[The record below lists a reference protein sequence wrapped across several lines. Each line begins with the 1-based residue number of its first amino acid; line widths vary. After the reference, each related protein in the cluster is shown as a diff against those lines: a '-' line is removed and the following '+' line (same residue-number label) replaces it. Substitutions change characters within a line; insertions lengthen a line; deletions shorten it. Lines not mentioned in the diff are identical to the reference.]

1 MSNSITFEEQKWI
14 TDPYSIQINRK
25 LNEPATLNFSI
36 LKTGNEENANFKIG
50 EVVEFEDLIFIVDRV
65 NEVVEEGTEK
75 RTVDVSCEQNCMNL
89 SRIYMNSKVFIKQ
102 SPVEIFNYILENTGW
117 SVGNHD
123 MDGIT
128 MTYYIREKDTV
139 MNCLLAMVKRM
150 GAVCI
155 FRKDTIDI
163 YMNYGKRL
171 AVNNCLIANTP
182 VDGGDIIT
190 RMYGRGIKNDEGNP
204 LTFSDLNDG
213 KDYVEDYSYFLKLG
227 YSLDYILDN
236 PAIFYREEYYTD
248 ETIGDAQ
255 ELLDKAKRELA
266 KKSRPIIETTM
277 TASVDDE
284 TEIDLNYSYKIWDSQ
299 TDELINTRVTSISR
313 DYNDKLTLNVTLS
326 SEVMYGDYLE
336 DMIERVNDIQDAI
349 TDIKEDDTWEQ
360 VLQTAKDHASELIRT
375 GFNGYVVVNS
385 NEILIMDTDDKDTAR
400 NVWRWNANGFGY
412 SSTGYNGTYGTAI
425 TMDGQIVADYI
436 TAGNLDA
443 AVIRSGML
451 SSLNGA
457 TWINMEDG
465 TFSFGGKVG
474 FDGESFYMTLTD
486 EAKEEVLEGV
496 ATEAYV
502 TSSINSS
509 LDGLTVSFGKTYAT
523 KEEYKDYTDEAISDV
538 TTTLEEDYA
547 TKTEVQ
553 DSIEE
558 AVEDKPTVLQM
569 NSAINA
575 SASNL
580 TSSFSATYATK
591 REAQGYADDAVSN
604 RPTITQ
610 VNSAISQSADNINLA
625 VSKKVGKDELI
636 SSINASAESV
646 KISTSK
652 LEIDGN
658 AFLNGSLTFRPYS
671 TSTDYVSLYAT
682 GGAGSAQMIVALG
695 GDQRY
700 GEFDVISTWAG
711 AYGAKYFWVNYE
723 GTHISNNCIFHTD
736 AYGVGYNGNC
746 KWDNGYYYPLTDNK
760 GAIGREYYRFNQGW
774 FYNLRTEK
782 MVIENT
788 MTVGGDTR
796 FEGEVSMPNAS
807 LTTCFLG
814 STGNMYC
821 HGNFTCEGTLS
832 ALGGINC
839 SRLSNTG
846 DTVLNTTSTSNLTVR
861 GSLSST
867 GSISCDSPMY
877 FQYSKRVVGSTSYGT
892 YQVDTIQIQY
902 NNGYYLEMGAVGG
915 TALGLNGV
923 YVSDKKFK
931 KDVALIL
938 KGINSLFRKE
948 LEITREIRKNFK
960 TIRDSI
966 EEYEES
972 EELKD
977 LREGLTGLGLINTI
991 NHYTFNMEENYNDVG
1006 YIAQDM
1012 PEQFTR
1018 SIQQRDEEG
1027 NPIDE
1032 YIMQIVTDRMFPHI
1046 TLAIQELTNI
1056 TQDQEKE
1063 INNLKEKIDT
1073 QEKTIG
1079 EQQTKIDDLEARIAK
1094 LEELCSKLSN

>member
-1 MSNSITFEEQKWI
+1 MNNSITFEEQKWN

-25 LNEPATLNFSI
+25 LNEPATLSFSI
-36 LKTGNEENANFKIG
+36 LKTSNEENANFKIG

-89 SRIYMNSKVFIKQ
+89 SRIYMDSKVFIKQ
-102 SPVEIFNYILENTGW
+102 SPIEIFNYILENTGW
-117 SVGNHD
+117 SVGSHD

-139 MNCLLAMVKRM
+139 MNCLLAMLKRM

-171 AVNNCLIANTP
+171 VVNNCLIANTP

-190 RMYGRGIKNDEGNP
+190 RMYGRGIKDEEGNA

-213 KDYVEDYSYFLKLG
+213 KDYIEDYSYFLKLG

-236 PAIFYREEYYTD
+236 PAIFYREEYFTD
-248 ETIGDAQ
+248 EAIGDAQ
-255 ELLDKAKRELA
+255 ELLDKTERELA

-284 TEIDLNYSYKIWDSQ
+284 TEIDLNYSYKVWDSQ
-299 TDELINTRVTSISR
+299 TDELIDTRVTSISR
-313 DYNDKLTLNVTLS
+313 DYDDKLTLNVTLT
-326 SEVMYGDYLE
+326 SEIMYGDYLE
-336 DMIERVNDIQDAI
+336 DMIERVNDMQDAI
-349 TDIKEDDTWEQ
+349 TDIQEDDTWAQ
-360 VLQTAKDHASELIRT
+360 VLQSAKDHASELIRT

-385 NEILIMDTDDKDTAR
+385 NEILIMDTEDKDTAR

-474 FDGESFYMTLTD
+474 FDGENFYMTLTD
-486 EAKEEVLEGV
+486 EAKEEVLEGI

-509 LDGLTVSFGKTYAT
+509 LEGLSVSFGKTYAT

-558 AVEDKPTVLQM
+558 AVEDKPTVLEM

-610 VNSAISQSADNINLA
+610 VNSAISQSAENINLS

-636 SSINASAESV
+636 SSINTSAESV

-658 AFLNGSLTFRPYS
+658 TFLNGSLTFRPYS
-671 TSTDYVSLYAT
+671 TSTDFVSLYAT

-695 GDQRY
+695 GNQRY
-700 GEFDVISTWAG
+700 GEFDVISSSPQ

-736 AYGVGYNGNC
+736 ASGVGYNGNC
-746 KWDNGYYYPLTDNK
+746 IWDDGYYYPVSDNK
-760 GAIGREYYRFNQGW
+760 GAIGKEYNRFNQGW
-774 FYNLRTEK
+774 FHNLRTDK
-782 MVIENT
+782 MVIDST
-788 MTVGGDTR
+788 MTVGGNVTFDGGTI
-796 FEGEVSMPNAS
+796 SMRNAN
-807 LTTCFLG
+807 LTASYVG

-821 HGNFTCEGTLS
+821 AGTLS
-832 ALGGINC
+832 ANGGINC

-846 DTVLNTTSTSNLTVR
+846 DTTLNATSTGNLTVK
-861 GSLSST
+861 
-867 GSISCDSPMY
+867 GSIAASGNISTDSPMY
-877 FQYSKRVVGSTSYGT
+877 FQSSKRVIGSSSGST
-892 YQVDTIQIQY
+892 YQIDTMQIRY

-931 KDVALIL
+931 QDVALIL
-938 KGINSLFRKE
+938 KGVNRLFGKE
-948 LEITREIRKNFK
+948 LEDTQEIKNNFK

-966 EEYEES
+966 EDYEES

-977 LREGLTGLGLINTI
+977 LREGLTGLELINTI
-991 NHYTFNMEENYNDVG
+991 NHYTFNMKENYNDVG
-1006 YIAQDM
+1006 YIAQEM

-1018 SIQQRDEEG
+1018 RIQQRDEED
-1027 NPIDE
+1027 NLIDE
-1032 YIMQIVTDRMFPHI
+1032 YIIQIVTDRMFPHI

-1073 QEKTIG
+1073 QEKTIS
-1079 EQQTKIDDLEARIAK
+1079 EQQSKIDDLEARIAK

>member
-1 MSNSITFEEQKWI
+1 MNNSITFEEQKWN

-25 LNEPATLNFSI
+25 LNEPATLSFSI

-50 EVVEFEDLIFIVDRV
+50 EVVGFEDLIFIVDRV

-89 SRIYMNSKVFIKQ
+89 SRIYMDSKVFIKQ
-102 SPVEIFNYILENTGW
+102 SPIEIFNYILENTGW

-139 MNCLLAMVKRM
+139 MNCLLAMLKRM

-171 AVNNCLIANTP
+171 VVNNCLIANTP

-236 PAIFYREEYYTD
+236 PAIFYREEYFTD
-248 ETIGDAQ
+248 EAIGDAQ
-255 ELLDKAKRELA
+255 ELLDKTKRELA

-299 TDELINTRVTSISR
+299 TDELIDTRVTSISR
-313 DYNDKLTLNVTLS
+313 DYDDKLTLNVTLT
-326 SEVMYGDYLE
+326 SEIMYGDYLE
-336 DMIERVNDIQDAI
+336 DMIERVNDMQDAI
-349 TDIKEDDTWEQ
+349 TDIQEDDTWSQ
-360 VLQTAKDHASELIRT
+360 VLQSAKDHASELIRT

-436 TAGNLDA
+436 TTGNLDA

-474 FDGESFYMTLTD
+474 FDGENFYMTLTD

-509 LDGLTVSFGKTYAT
+509 LEGLSVSFGKTYAT

-538 TTTLEEDYA
+538 TTTLEDEYA

-558 AVEDKPTVLQM
+558 AVEDKPTVLEM

-610 VNSAISQSADNINLA
+610 VNSAISQSADNINLS
-625 VSKKVGKDELI
+625 VSQKVGKNELI
-636 SSINASAESV
+636 SSINTSAESV

-658 AFLNGSLTFRPYS
+658 TFLNGSLTFRPYP
-671 TSTDYVSLYAT
+671 TSTDFVSLYAT

-695 GDQRY
+695 GNQKY
-700 GEFDVISTWAG
+700 GEFDVISTSTG
-711 AYGAKYFWVNYE
+711 GAKYFWVNYE
-723 GTHISNNCIFHTD
+723 GTHISNNCMFHTD
-736 AYGVGYNGNC
+736 ASGVGYNGNC
-746 KWDNGYYYPLTDNK
+746 KWDNGYYYPVSDNK
-760 GAIGREYYRFNQGW
+760 GAIGKEYYRFNQGW
-774 FYNLRTEK
+774 FHNLRTDK
-782 MVIENT
+782 MVIDST
-788 MTVGGDTR
+788 MTVGGNVI
-796 FEGEVSMPNAS
+796 FNGGVSISNAE
-807 LTTCFLG
+807 LTASYLG
-814 STGNMYC
+814 STGNMAC
-821 HGNFTCEGTLS
+821 NGNLSCQGTVNAASGLTCS
-832 ALGGINC
+832 Y
-839 SRLSNTG
+839 LSNTG
-846 DTVLNTTSTSNLTVR
+846 YTALNETSTGSLTVK

-877 FQYSKRVVGSTSYGT
+877 FQSTKRVIGSTSGST
-892 YQVDTIQIQY
+892 YQIDTMQIRS

-915 TALGLNGV
+915 TTLGLNGV

-931 KDVALIL
+931 QDVALIL
-938 KGINSLFRKE
+938 KGVNRLFGKE
-948 LEITREIRKNFK
+948 LENTQEIKNNFK

-972 EELKD
+972 NKLKD
-977 LREGLTGLGLINTI
+977 LREGLTGLELINTI
-991 NHYTFNMEENYNDVG
+991 NHYTFNMKENYNDVG
-1006 YIAQDM
+1006 YIAQEM

-1032 YIMQIVTDRMFPHI
+1032 YIIQIVTDRMFPHI

-1056 TQDQEKE
+1056 AQDQEKE

-1073 QEKTIG
+1073 QEKTIS
-1079 EQQTKIDDLEARIAK
+1079 EQQSKIDDLEARIAK